1 MTDTPKRGPKAQT
14 LVMVPLAEL
23 VAKLPASGTV
33 KISRVW
39 YEDLQKTLGFIASVN
54 DAATQT
60 VISPEPEAQNQIFVE
75 SLDLTEED

>member
-1 MTDTPKRGPKAQT
+1 MNDTPKRGPKAQT

-23 VAKLPASGTV
+23 VAKLPASGNV

-60 VISPEPEAQNQIFVE
+60 VGSPEPEAQNQIFVE